1 MINGIIGVIVNI
13 TMSIILSRSI
23 GIFGIA
29 LGDSIAY
36 FILMFLSYFALRK
49 SNTQISKMFGLSSIL
64 QIMFASGVSFLVGAF
79 VNGACENINIYFSGI
94 VSAVVSVV
102 CFYSFLNIIRCR
114 ELLDL
119 QNTLISRI
127 VLWYNKKRK

>member
-1 MINGIIGVIVNI
+1 
-13 TMSIILSRSI
+13 
-23 GIFGIA
+23 
-29 LGDSIAY
+29 
-36 FILMFLSYFALRK
+36 
-49 SNTQISKMFGLSSIL
+49 MFGLSSIL